1 MVPWPKPPE
10 QVITAPAW
18 GCDGGRTRKSEIG
31 ARLVMMDWL
40 GWRVGLSVRVR
51 ESAKWEPRKMVE
63 ESSATRAEGM
73 EDYVKQVRM
82 KRCSGKR

>member
-18 GCDGGRTRKSEIG
+18 GCDGGRTRKSEMG
-31 ARLVMMDWL
+31 ARLVMIDWL
-40 GWRVGLSVRVR
+40 WRKVGFSVTVR
-51 ESAKWEPRKMVE
+51 ESAKWEPMNRVE

-73 EDYVKQVRM
+73 EDYVNPR
-82 KRCSGKR
+82 